1 MNAIEA
7 MKTANQDNETRIR
20 MLVEMSPK

>member
-20 MLVEMSPK
+20 KLVEMSPK